1 MPDVPRR
8 VADAPAAAA
17 AAVGAPVVAK
27 GVDRESMAGA
37 EIDRRRG
44 VAEWLW
50 WFARRQPLGLA
61 GAVIVLVLVVTA
73 ILAPALAPHG
83 PKDAAFPQYVAP
95 GTEFPMGTDHLGRD
109 ILSRIVWG
117 ARLSLYV
124 GLASVLFGVTVG
136 ALWGVVTAHF
146 GGASDTVSQRVVDS
160 LMALPPIILAL
171 ALMAALGQS
180 VTNVIIALAILLTP
194 TAARTIR
201 SVALS
206 IKEMPYVE
214 AARAAGATEWRI
226 IFRHVVP
233 NTLATYIV
241 LVTVNIAYAIVVEAG
256 LSFLGLGAPPDE
268 PSWGGMLTAGTQAME
283 TAPWMIF
290 FPGLAISLTVFG
302 LNLLGD
308 SIRDLTDPRLRGG
321 LG

>member
-1 MPDVPRR
+1 MPDAAER
-8 VADAPAAAA
+8 VGVATHVAEARAAA
-17 AAVGAPVVAK
+17 
-27 GVDRESMAGA
+27 RESGWL
-37 EIDRRRG
+37 DRLR
-44 VAEWLW
+44 
-50 WFARRQPLGLA
+50 WFVVSQPLGAA
-61 GAVIVLVLVVTA
+61 GALIVLLLIVTA
-73 ILAPALAPHG
+73 VCAPALAPHG
-83 PKDAAFPQYVAP
+83 PKDAAFAPYVPPSAL
-95 GTEFPMGTDHLGRD
+95 FPMGTDHIGRD
-109 ILSRIVWG
+109 MLSRVIWG

-124 GLASVLFGVTVG
+124 GLTSVLFGVTLG
-136 ALWGVVTAHF
+136 ALWGVVTAYF
-146 GGASDTVSQRVVDS
+146 GGVSDSLSQRVVDS

-180 VTNVIIALAILLTP
+180 VTNVIIALAVLLIP
-194 TAARTIR
+194 TAARTLR

-214 AARAAGATEWRI
+214 AARAAGASQWRV
-226 IFRHVVP
+226 IFRYVVP
-233 NTLATYIV
+233 NTLSTYIV
-241 LVTVNIAYAIVVEAG
+241 LFTVNIAYAIVVEAA
-256 LSFLGLGAPPDE
+256 LAFLGLGAPPDE
-268 PSWGGMLTAGTQAME
+268 PSWGSMLTAGTQALE